1 MLGNKEWLI
10 DNIFNDEN
18 ILNEDIDEYE
28 RYKLNKYYDDYEIER
43 YYETDIDDWF
53 NKEDEV

>member
-43 YYETDIDDWF
+43 YYETDIDD
-53 NKEDEV
+53 